1 MNDIV
6 KMQSPN
12 FTTNSIIKPFNPKII
27 VIHWMAGSYD
37 SSVSWLC
44 NKDAQAS
51 AHFCINRDGS
61 KISQLVDLKDR
72 AWHCNPSYHPNYGE
86 HLNRFAVGIECE
98 GPPSIINTNTWK
110 LSFMNSL
117 VDLCE
122 YITEQ
127 CPTIEGITDH
137 STIAPQIDKIDVLGG
152 VGKDWFPWAM
162 LVDAV
167 GLPDLATNEMR
178 AKVRKFYK
186 MES

>member
-1 MNDIV
+1 
-6 KMQSPN
+6 
-12 FTTNSIIKPFNPKII
+12 
-27 VIHWMAGSYD
+27 
-37 SSVSWLC
+37 
-44 NKDAQAS
+44 
-51 AHFCINRDGS
+51 
-61 KISQLVDLKDR
+61 
-72 AWHCNPSYHPNYGE
+72 
-86 HLNRFAVGIECE
+86 
-98 GPPSIINTNTWK
+98 
-110 LSFMNSL
+110 MNSL

-152 VGKDWFPWAM
+152 IGKDWFPWTM

-167 GLPDLATNEMR
+167 GLPNLATNEMR